1 MKYVLR
7 PEVVIDADGP
17 VHARNV
23 MLRILAGAELSGTI
37 YSFNLTEATE
47 K

>member
-1 MKYVLR
+1 MKYALR

-17 VHARNV
+17 VQARNV

-37 YSFNLTEATE
+37 YSFTVPEATE